1 MKTSISMGL
10 AAAALLCG
18 VSTSAM
24 ADDWVRIGA
33 VDVSHGMDRDTN
45 YARFGGG
52 VDRLRLDVRDS
63 DVRCR
68 SVRAT
73 FANGS
78 SSEIF
83 RGRLRAGRGQVIDL
97 PGDRARVRK
106 IDFACRADRRSGAT
120 IAIFAEVNTYRDE
133 WRRSPDWDRSWSRIF
148 NWGPAAG
155 PGPGYGPGPRPGGP
169 GPHHGWNGRGWNDR
183 DWVSVATQSFEGRND
198 REVTVAGWR
207 GRNVERI
214 ALRALNGDA
223 RCSRVTVR
231 YNNGRSNDLNIDRG
245 MRLEQGRGYSFDL
258 PGRDR
263 DVRDVMLHCSPVDGR
278 SVRIEVLA
286 RK

>member
-1 MKTSISMGL
+1 MNG
-10 AAAALLCG
+10 G
-18 VSTSAM
+18 V
-24 ADDWVRIGA
+24 VRIGTEA
-33 VDVSHGMDRDTN
+33 GLAFSTG
-45 YARFGGG
+45 AR
-52 VDRLRLDVRDS
+52 RL
-63 DVRCR
+63 
-68 SVRAT
+68 AP
-73 FANGS
+73 A
-78 SSEIF
+78 
-83 RGRLRAGRGQVIDL
+83 QVTAL
-97 PGDRARVRK
+97 ARVLVGR
-106 IDFACRADRRSGAT
+106 DRITA
-120 IAIFAEVNTYRDE
+120 
-133 WRRSPDWDRSWSRIF
+133 
-148 NWGPAAG
+148 
-155 PGPGYGPGPRPGGP
+155 
-169 GPHHGWNGRGWNDR
+169 WNDRGWNDR

-198 REVTVAGWR
+198 REVAVAGWR